1 VKFGV
6 TLDFRFIPFL
16 NSLLLQL
23 CQGQSARGTDEFMKV
38 YEIFF
43 PIVKYKRKAI
53 TLNKDKKIRER
64 KEMWDTIT
72 ASDL

>member
-1 VKFGV
+1 MKFGV

-23 CQGQSARGTDEFMKV
+23 CQGQSARGKDEFMKV

-43 PIVKYKRKAI
+43 PFVKTNEILAI
-53 TLNKDKKIRER
+53 TLNKYKRAEGNV
-64 KEMWDTIT
+64 DTIT